1 MSLKLE
7 SSNNS
12 EKIISK
18 IKNGDFTDIFE
29 NFIQIEQ
36 NNITIHYIYFKHFA
50 SNSTYEFLT
59 NLITNKIDPII
70 HQHSNFIV
78 HFNIKT
84 FSLVELDKHKSYI
97 YSVSNYFKEKYPNKL
112 EKCFIYNSSFLINQ
126 LYNIISSFIDKDTLN
141 KIEFI
146 Q

>member
-1 MSLKLE
+1 MSLKME
-7 SSNNS
+7 CSSNS
-12 EKIISK
+12 EKIITK

-29 NFIQIEQ
+29 NFIQIE
-36 NNITIHYIYFKHFA
+36 NNQITIHYIYFKHFA

-59 NLITNKIDPII
+59 GLITNKIDPII
-70 HQHSNFIV
+70 NHYQIFIV

-84 FSLVELDKHKSYI
+84 FSLVELDKHKTYI
-97 YSVSNYFKEKYPNKL
+97 YSVSNYFKERYPNKL
-112 EKCFIYNSSFLINQ
+112 EKCYVYNSSFLINQ
-126 LYNIISSFIDKDTLN
+126 IYNIVSSFIDKDTLD

>member
-1 MSLKLE
+1 ME
-7 SSNNS
+7 CSSNS
-12 EKIISK
+12 EKIITK

-29 NFIQIEQ
+29 NFIQIE
-36 NNITIHYIYFKHFA
+36 NNQITIHYIYFKHFA

-59 NLITNKIDPII
+59 GLITNKIDPII
-70 HQHSNFIV
+70 NQYQTFIV

-84 FSLVELDKHKSYI
+84 FSLVELDKHKTYI
-97 YSVSNYFKEKYPNKL
+97 YSVSNYFKERYPNKL
-112 EKCFIYNSSFLINQ
+112 EKCYVYNSSFLINQ
-126 LYNIISSFIDKDTLN
+126 IYNIVSSFIDKDTLD

>member
-1 MSLKLE
+1 ME
-7 SSNNS
+7 CSSNS
-12 EKIISK
+12 EKIITK

-29 NFIQIEQ
+29 NFIQIE
-36 NNITIHYIYFKHFA
+36 NNQITIHYIYFKHFA

-59 NLITNKIDPII
+59 GLITNKIDPII
-70 HQHSNFIV
+70 NHYQIFIV

-84 FSLVELDKHKSYI
+84 FSLVELDKHKTYI
-97 YSVSNYFKEKYPNKL
+97 YSVSNYFKERYPNKL
-112 EKCFIYNSSFLINQ
+112 EKCYVYNSSFLINQ
-126 LYNIISSFIDKDTLN
+126 IYNIVSSFIDKDTLD